1 MGLDLRM
8 SLSLFL
14 NIYISSLIF
23 LIVFHVI
30 FFGPWYPG
38 LVSRMAEE
46 KSDMLI
52 IIQDCAVEQQ
62 EVKRFVTT
70 MSWN

>member
-52 IIQDCAVEQQ
+52 IIQDCASVRRRLNN
-62 EVKRFVTT
+62 KK
-70 MSWN
+70 